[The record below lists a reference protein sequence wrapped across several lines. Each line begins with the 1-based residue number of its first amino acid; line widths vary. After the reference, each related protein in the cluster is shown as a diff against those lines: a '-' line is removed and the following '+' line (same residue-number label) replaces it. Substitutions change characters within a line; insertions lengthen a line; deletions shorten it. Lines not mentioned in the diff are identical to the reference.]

1 MRATKRGEGEGGEL
15 SVEEVGIPSERRG
28 DRRHLTILRVG
39 KLITEGAQELCLIR
53 NISSGGLK
61 ARVYTP
67 KKVGQTVAVELK
79 SDQEI
84 PGTVQWIWGTDI
96 GVQFH
101 ERVDVAAVLASEPV
115 LTRGMRPR
123 PPRLHLSTLAIL
135 RLRSELW
142 GIGICDISQR
152 GAKIEIDQ
160 KLEVGDEVVIVVGDF
175 RPLTAIVRWSRKGI
189 AGVEFKQTIP
199 YGELS
204 EWLSSLGSAT
214 DESA

>member
-1 MRATKRGEGEGGEL
+1 MRATRRGEDGGAEPPL
-15 SVEEVGIPSERRG
+15 EQLGAPEERRG

-39 KLITEGAQELCLIR
+39 KMIAGGAQELCLIR

-61 ARVYTP
+61 ARVYSP
-67 KKVGQTVAVELK
+67 KSVGQSVSVELK
-79 SDQEI
+79 SNQEI
-84 PGTVQWIWGTDI
+84 GGTVQWVSGADI
-96 GVQFH
+96 GIQFH
-101 ERVDVAAVLASEPV
+101 KRIDVEAVLANDE
-115 LTRGMRPR
+115 LARGMRPR

-160 KLEVGDEVVIVVGDF
+160 TLAVGDEVVIVVSDF
-175 RPLTAIVRWSRKGI
+175 RPLNAVVRWSRGGV
-189 AGVEFKQTIP
+189 AGVEFKQMIP

-204 EWLSSLGSAT
+204 EWLSSLGRATGDSA
-214 DESA
+214 

>member
-1 MRATKRGEGEGGEL
+1 MRATRRGDEEGSEPSL
-15 SVEEVGIPSERRG
+15 EEFGAPAERRG
-28 DRRHLTILRVG
+28 DQRHLTILRVG
-39 KLITEGAQELCLIR
+39 KMIAGGVQELCLIR

-67 KKVGQTVAVELK
+67 KAVGQTVIVELK
-79 SDQEI
+79 SNQEI
-84 PGTVQWIWGTDI
+84 AGTVQWIAGNDI
-96 GVQFH
+96 GIRFH
-101 ERVDVAAVLASEPV
+101 ERIDVEAMLANDE
-115 LTRGMRPR
+115 LTGGMRPR

-160 KLEVGDEVVIVVGDF
+160 TLAVGDEVVIVVGDF
-175 RPLTAIVRWSRKGI
+175 RPLNAVVRWCRGGV
-189 AGVEFKQTIP
+189 AGVEFKQMIP

-204 EWLSSLGSAT
+204 EWLNSLGPTAKSA
-214 DESA
+214 